1 MTVNGGEEN
10 GGLTATRLWGMVCR
24 SNRPS
29 SWLQNNKG
37 LSYVMLGLVPLTH
50 CMHHRNA
57 APQKCCTTK
66 MLQTLAVILHDL
78 STLQLPVKPVTV
90 HMDKPQ
96 Y

>member
-1 MTVNGGEEN
+1 MGHGVQEQQTKQ
-10 GGLTATRLWGMVCR
+10 LAAKQQ
-24 SNRPS
+24 RPE
-29 SWLQNNKG
+29 LCYAG
-37 LSYVMLGLVPLTH
+37 AGAPDTLH
-50 CMHHRNA
+50 